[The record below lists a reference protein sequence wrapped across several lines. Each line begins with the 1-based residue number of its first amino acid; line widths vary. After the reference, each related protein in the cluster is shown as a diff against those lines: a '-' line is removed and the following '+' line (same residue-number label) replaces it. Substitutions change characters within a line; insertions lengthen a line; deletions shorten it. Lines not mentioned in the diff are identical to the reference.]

1 MFRETLNGMEEGIN
15 INDRVINN
23 LRYADDTVFLFL
35 ADSVEDLQALIN
47 RVVEEFKSCGMKL
60 SCGKAKVLIS
70 NESQESQ
77 QQ

>member
-23 LRYADDTVFLFL
+23 LRYADDTVFL